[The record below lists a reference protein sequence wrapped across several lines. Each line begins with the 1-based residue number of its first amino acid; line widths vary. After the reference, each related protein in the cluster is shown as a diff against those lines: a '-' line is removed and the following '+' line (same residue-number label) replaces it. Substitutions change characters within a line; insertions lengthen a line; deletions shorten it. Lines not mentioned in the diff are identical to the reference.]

1 MGGGDYLS
9 GFFPPSSSVFNPKQT
24 IMDLLQTLLEVGL
37 VAYLLTITILI
48 LQD

>member
-24 IMDLLQTLLEVGL
+24 IMDLLQTLLEVGML
-37 VAYLLTITILI
+37 AFLATLTLTML
-48 LQD
+48 D